1 MEKEQKKSEKLV
13 SIIVPAYKQEKTI
26 KQDLENILN
35 TMLQTRWDF
44 EIIVVVDGLLDK
56 TYDIAKSLE
65 NKKLKVFGYETNKG
79 KGYAIR
85 YGMARAVGDYVSF
98 IDAGMDINPNG
109 ISMLLEHM
117 EWYGADII
125 VGSKKHPVSKVNYP
139 FVRKIY
145 SWGYHTLVWLL
156 FGLKLKDTQTGLKVM
171 KREVLVKVL
180 PRMAIKKFA
189 FDIELLAVANY
200 LGFDKIYEA
209 PVYVT
214 IDFGKS
220 SFSPLFLFDLHV
232 RNMVVD
238 TLAVFYRLKI
248 LKYYDDASKR
258 KWIYDEEL
266 EMRVNTGELNND

>member
-1 MEKEQKKSEKLV
+1 MEKEQTKSEKLV

-26 KQDLENILN
+26 KQDLENILD
-35 TMLQTRWDF
+35 TLLQTRWDF

-85 YGMARAVGDYVSF
+85 YGMARAEGDYVSF

-145 SWGYHTLVWLL
+145 SWGYHTLVRML
-156 FGLKLKDTQTGLKVM
+156 FGLKLGDTQTGLKVM

-180 PRMAIKKFA
+180 PRLAIKKFA
-189 FDIELLAVANY
+189 FDIELLTVANY
-200 LGFDKIYEA
+200 LGFKKIYEA

-214 IDFGKS
+214 VEFGKS
-220 SFSPLFLFDLHV
+220 MFSPKFLFDKHI
-232 RNMVVD
+232 RNMVMD

-248 LKYYDDASKR
+248 LKYYDDSSKR

-266 EMRVNTGELNND
+266 QMRVNTGELNND